1 MYAEGS
7 SKDEANLEDKPTK
20 ETVKGNKQPKTDTDK
35 TGKEGML
42 DKL

>member
-7 SKDEANLEDKPTK
+7 SEDEADLEDKPTE
-20 ETVKGNKQPKTDTDK
+20 ETVKENDQSITDKVK

>member
-7 SKDEANLEDKPTK
+7 SKDKAGLEDKPTD
-20 ETVKGNKQPKTDTDK
+20 ETVKGNKQPIPDTVK